1 MTSDEIG
8 RMTIA
13 ELESAASRVSAAL
26 AILRSVGVWIGA
38 PDAPKPEA
46 PKING
51 TGLALVPGPPVVEF
65 SPAERA
71 ERDRLLK
78 QMRPELPPDIA
89 ALEDA

>member
-1 MTSDEIG
+1 
-8 RMTIA
+8 MTIA
-13 ELESAASRVSAAL
+13 ELEAASARVAAAL
-26 AILRSVGVWIGA
+26 AVLKEAGA
-38 PDAPKPEA
+38 WAPKPA
-46 PKING
+46 PVVEIAAPPPVAK
-51 TGLALVPGPPVVEF
+51 PHGPPVVEF